1 MRWLLEG
8 FGGVSLLTRNEVVLG
23 KLEGVGLMRWNFEGF
38 FVLVAER
45 R

>member
-1 MRWLLEG
+1 MRWSLEG

-23 KLEGVGLMRWNFEGF
+23 KLGGVRLMRWNFEAL